1 MPRICVGGRARFLLS
16 RLSGMSDAW
25 EEGTEPS
32 SSESL
37 PGWWEKSLS
46 LDSDIRG
53 WDKGVFKA
61 QGLKAGKTL
70 QLVSAFELRKI
81 PCGWEM

>member
-1 MPRICVGGRARFLLS
+1 M
-16 RLSGMSDAW
+16 
-25 EEGTEPS
+25 PS

-46 LDSDIRG
+46 LDSDIQG

-70 QLVSAFELRKI
+70 QLVSAFC
-81 PCGWEM
+81 P